1 MGGGIYVTHC
11 NDTNHSLVKGKL
23 GSLTALDMS
32 NTDQKRIFFL
42 SKVKLSLK
50 TFPLEQNIFSIKKLS
65 ARGLTITGKD

>member
-42 SKVKLSLK
+42 SKVKLRLK
-50 TFPLEQNIFSIKKLS
+50 ICLY
-65 ARGLTITGKD
+65 